1 MGFASYRFLPGAESS
16 HTARRNCYCLAGG
29 WGSDSLGESLSLRI
43 EEERKP
49 RGYLLAYLLTRVDV
63 ATMASMRLGA
73 PGRVLETNTCFYLR
87 DAMRIL
93 ISALQE
99 NSNGTG
105 EGSGRGPWSDQGV
118 GGLGRRETL
127 GSSVHRGRGKAGG
140 RAGDGSLKRGKG
152 NDGDYV
158 CGHKILG
165 YQTL

>member
-1 MGFASYRFLPGAESS
+1 
-16 HTARRNCYCLAGG
+16 
-29 WGSDSLGESLSLRI
+29 
-43 EEERKP
+43 
-49 RGYLLAYLLTRVDV
+49 
-63 ATMASMRLGA
+63 
-73 PGRVLETNTCFYLR
+73 
-87 DAMRIL
+87 MRIL

-105 EGSGRGPWSDQGV
+105 EGSEMGQWSDQGV

-127 GSSVHRGRGKAGG
+127 GSSVQRGRGKAGG

-152 NDGDYV
+152 KDGDYV